1 MRRSKLFL
9 TLLCMGG
16 LLLSGTVSS
25 AQIKVGV
32 NISTTGPAA
41 SLGIPQRDTVAL
53 LPKEIGGKTV
63 EYMVLDDASDS
74 TSAVKNVRKLTA
86 EDQVDIILG
95 PSLTPNS
102 LAILDVLA
110 ESETPAI
117 AFALAARIIAPMDA
131 KRAWMF
137 KTPQTDAQMASAILE
152 LAAKQH
158 VKTLAYIGQTDA
170 MGEAFYDEIAK
181 YAERQNIKVVA
192 NERFNRT
199 DSSVTGQALRIISA
213 KPDAVVVGAAGTPAA
228 LPPKALLHYGYKG
241 KIYHNPGVAN
251 NDFLRVCGKDCEG
264 TFLPASPVTVAAQLP
279 DDHPVKQAALEYVN
293 RFEARYGKGSVTM
306 FGSYLWDAAL
316 LLNRAVPQALREA
329 QPGTKEFRHA
339 LRTALEHIKELNVSN
354 GVVNM
359 SATDH
364 QGLDERSRVIV
375 QIMDGGWKLVE
386 ANAK

>member
-1 MRRSKLFL
+1 MTRI
-9 TLLCMGG
+9 
-16 LLLSGTVSS
+16 LSSLVVVTVMIVTAAHSD
-25 AQIKVGV
+25 AQMKVGV
-32 NISTTGPAA
+32 NISATGPAA

-53 LPKEIGGKTV
+53 LPREIGGKTV
-63 EYMVLDDASDS
+63 EYIVLDDASDA
-74 TSAVKNVRKLTA
+74 TIAVKNVRKLTS

-117 AFALAARIIAPMDA
+117 AFALSARIIAPMDA

-137 KTPQTDAQMASAILE
+137 KTPQTDDQMASAILE
-152 LAAKQH
+152 LAAQQH

-170 MGEAFYDEIAK
+170 MGEAFYTEIAK
-181 YAERQNIKVVA
+181 YAELQNIKVVA

-199 DSSVTGQALRIISA
+199 DSSVAGQALRIISA

-228 LPPKALLHYGYKG
+228 LPPKTLLQYGYKG

-251 NDFLRVCGKDCEG
+251 NDFLRICGKDCER
-264 TFLPASPVTVAAQLP
+264 TFLPASPVIVAAQLP
-279 DDHPVKQAALEYVN
+279 ADHPVKQAALEYVN
-293 RFEARYGKGSVTM
+293 RFEDKYGKGSVTM
-306 FGSYLWDAAL
+306 FGSQIWDAAL
-316 LLNRAVPQALREA
+316 LLNRAVPQALRAA
-329 QPGTKEFRHA
+329 QPGTREFRHA
-339 LRTALEHIKELNVSN
+339 LRIALEHIKELNVSN

-364 QGLDERSRVIV
+364 QGLDQRSRVIV
-375 QIMDGGWKLVE
+375 QIVDGGWQLVGTH
-386 ANAK
+386 AK